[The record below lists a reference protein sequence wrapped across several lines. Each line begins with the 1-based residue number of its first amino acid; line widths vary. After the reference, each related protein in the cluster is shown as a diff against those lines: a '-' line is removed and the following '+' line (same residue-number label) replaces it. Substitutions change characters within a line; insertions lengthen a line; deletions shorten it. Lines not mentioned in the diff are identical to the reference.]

1 MIFRFPRPPSRVFSK
16 RFLRQM
22 PDGRPQVQQ
31 VERNAQN
38 TKALRQAQG
47 ERFDLLQINSILRN
61 KYAGEP
67 IK

>member
-1 MIFRFPRPPSRVFSK
+1 
-16 RFLRQM
+16 M